1 MEIKGFKHMQN
12 SKRFYSKKDIGLGM
26 VIWIPLIASLFS
38 LGFGVVINNKLHL
51 LPSFIIILFINLFFA
66 YLWFGTY
73 YIFRES
79 YLYVRCGPFR
89 GRISYDK
96 IIALKESHDPS
107 SAAACSLKRIEIR
120 YGKYDTALVSP
131 KKRNEF
137 INEIKDRCNC
147 LIELE
152 EIIK

>member
-147 LIELE
+147 LIE
-152 EIIK
+152 

>member
-1 MEIKGFKHMQN
+1 MEIKEWKHMQN

-38 LGFGVVINNKLHL
+38 LGFVVINNKLHL